1 MSNHQTDN
9 DPAQLSAGRKPTYI
23 KEQHNNNCQQFFGPI
38 SNCQF
43 IMPAPAVQEAR
54 QPKKAKPKRATQPK
68 ATPSK
73 TTPPKTLKYY
83 QHGNKGLLR
92 KQRNRVDML
101 YKLWVRLGW
110 IDRNTDPDDFDAFF
124 EGEPRH
130 CNITWTGNS
139 TRLFFMLK
147 KLLTCDFIEK
157 QSHCS
162 ATSMVKEQFLMTPNA
177 DSYRLN
183 DEDVRNIKLSLL
195 ILDTSFPLPEP
206 KGKGDEE
213 EDTAE
218 AGLLEL
224 LSNGMKITKGI

>member
-43 IMPAPAVQEAR
+43 IMPAPAAQEAR
-54 QPKKAKPKRATQPK
+54 QPKKAKSK

-83 QHGNKGLLR
+83 QHGHKGLLS
-92 KQRNRVDML
+92 KQRERVSML
-101 YKLWVRLGW
+101 YKFWVRLGW

-124 EGEPRH
+124 EGKPRH

-147 KLLTCDFIEK
+147 ELLLSNFIEK

-162 ATSMVKEQFLMTPNA
+162 ATSMVKEQFLKTPNA

-183 DEDVRNIKLSLL
+183 DEDVRNIKLSRL
-195 ILDTSFPLPEP
+195 ILDTTIPLPEP
-206 KGKGDEE
+206 KGRGDEE

>member
-1 MSNHQTDN
+1 
-9 DPAQLSAGRKPTYI
+9 
-23 KEQHNNNCQQFFGPI
+23 
-38 SNCQF
+38 
-43 IMPAPAVQEAR
+43 MPAPAAQEAR
-54 QPKKAKPKRATQPK
+54 QPKKAKPK

-83 QHGNKGLLR
+83 QHGHKGLLS
-92 KQRNRVDML
+92 KQRERVSML
-101 YKLWVRLGW
+101 YKFWVRLGW

-124 EGEPRH
+124 EGKPRH

-147 KLLTCDFIEK
+147 ELLLSNFIEK

-162 ATSMVKEQFLMTPNA
+162 ATSMVKEQFLKTPNA

-183 DEDVRNIKLSLL
+183 DEDVRNIKLSRL
-195 ILDTSFPLPEP
+195 ILDTTIPLPEP
-206 KGKGDEE
+206 KGRGDEE

>member
-43 IMPAPAVQEAR
+43 IMSAPAAQEAR
-54 QPKKAKPKRATQPK
+54 QPKKAKPK

-83 QHGNKGLLR
+83 QHGHKGLLS
-92 KQRNRVDML
+92 KQRERVSML
-101 YKLWVRLGW
+101 YKFWVRLGW

-124 EGEPRH
+124 EGKPRH

-147 KLLTCDFIEK
+147 ELLLSNFIEK

-162 ATSMVKEQFLMTPNA
+162 ATSMVKEQFLKTPNA

-183 DEDVRNIKLSLL
+183 DEDVRNIKLSRL
-195 ILDTSFPLPEP
+195 ILDTTIPLPEP
-206 KGKGDEE
+206 KGRGDEE

>member
-9 DPAQLSAGRKPTYI
+9 DPAQLSADRKPTYI

-43 IMPAPAVQEAR
+43 IMPAPAAQEAR
-54 QPKKAKPKRATQPK
+54 QPKKAKPKPKRVATE
-68 ATPSK
+68 
-73 TTPPKTLKYY
+73 TTLPKTLKYY

-92 KQRNRVDML
+92 KQRKRVDML
-101 YKLWVRLGW
+101 YQLWVRLGW

-130 CNITWTGNS
+130 CNITWTGNG
-139 TRLFFMLK
+139 TRLFFMLQ

-162 ATSMVKEQFLMTPNA
+162 ATSMVKEQFDKTPNA

-183 DEDVRNIKLSLL
+183 DEDVRNINLSLL
-195 ILDTSFPLPEP
+195 ILDISIPLPEP
-206 KGKGDEE
+206 KGRGDEE
-213 EDTAE
+213 EGTAS
-218 AGLLEL
+218 AVLLEL
-224 LSNGMKITKGI
+224 LGNGMNITKCI

>member
-43 IMPAPAVQEAR
+43 IMPAPAAQEAR
-54 QPKKAKPKRATQPK
+54 QPKKAKPK

-83 QHGNKGLLR
+83 QHGHKGLLS
-92 KQRNRVDML
+92 KQRERVSML
-101 YKLWVRLGW
+101 YKFWVRLGW

-124 EGEPRH
+124 EGKPRH
-130 CNITWTGNS
+130 CNTTWTGNS

-147 KLLTCDFIEK
+147 ELLLSNFIEK

-162 ATSMVKEQFLMTPNA
+162 ATSMVKEQFLKTPNA

-183 DEDVRNIKLSLL
+183 DEDVRNIKLSRL
-195 ILDTSFPLPEP
+195 ILDTTIPLPEP
-206 KGKGDEE
+206 KGRGDEE

>member
-1 MSNHQTDN
+1 MSKHQTDN
-9 DPAQLSAGRKPTYI
+9 DPAQLSADRKPTYI

-43 IMPAPAVQEAR
+43 IMPAPAAQEAR
-54 QPKKAKPKRATQPK
+54 QPKKAKPKRAAKPK

-83 QHGNKGLLR
+83 QHGHKGLLS
-92 KQRNRVDML
+92 KQRERVSML
-101 YKLWVRLGW
+101 YKFWVRLGW

-124 EGEPRH
+124 EGKPRH

-147 KLLTCDFIEK
+147 ELLLSNYIEK
-157 QSHCS
+157 QSNCS
-162 ATSMVKEQFLMTPNA
+162 ATSMAKEQFCKTPCA
-177 DSYRLN
+177 DRARLQK
-183 DEDVRNIKLSLL
+183 EDVRSIKLSLL
-195 ILDTSFPLPEP
+195 ILDTSIPLAEP
-206 KGKGDEE
+206 KGRGDEE

-224 LSNGMKITKGI
+224 LDNGMKITKCI

>member
-43 IMPAPAVQEAR
+43 IMPAPAAQEAR
-54 QPKKAKPKRATQPK
+54 QPKKAKPKRAAKPK

-83 QHGNKGLLR
+83 QHGHKGLLS
-92 KQRNRVDML
+92 KQRERVSML
-101 YKLWVRLGW
+101 YKFWVRLGW

-124 EGEPRH
+124 EGKPRH

-147 KLLTCDFIEK
+147 ELLLSNFIEK

-162 ATSMVKEQFLMTPNA
+162 ATSMVKEQFLKTPNA
-177 DSYRLN
+177 DFIRLK
-183 DEDVRNIKLSLL
+183 EADVRNITLSRL

-206 KGKGDEE
+206 KGRGDEE

>member
-43 IMPAPAVQEAR
+43 THACPAVQEAR

-68 ATPSK
+68 TTPSK

>member
-1 MSNHQTDN
+1 MSKHQTDN
-9 DPAQLSAGRKPTYI
+9 DPAQLSADRKPTYI

-43 IMPAPAVQEAR
+43 IMPAPAAQEAR
-54 QPKKAKPKRATQPK
+54 QPKKAKPKPKRVATE
-68 ATPSK
+68 
-73 TTPPKTLKYY
+73 TTLPKTLKYY

-92 KQRNRVDML
+92 KQRKRVDML
-101 YKLWVRLGW
+101 YQLWVRLGW

-130 CNITWTGNS
+130 CNITWTGNG
-139 TRLFFMLK
+139 TRLFFMLQ

-162 ATSMVKEQFLMTPNA
+162 ATSMVKEQFDKTPNA

-183 DEDVRNIKLSLL
+183 DEDVRNINLSLL
-195 ILDTSFPLPEP
+195 ILDTSIPLPEP
-206 KGKGDEE
+206 KGRGDEE
-213 EDTAE
+213 EGTAS
-218 AGLLEL
+218 AVLLEL
-224 LSNGMKITKGI
+224 LGNGMKITKCI

>member
-9 DPAQLSAGRKPTYI
+9 DPAQLSADRKPTYI

-43 IMPAPAVQEAR
+43 IMPAPAAQEAR
-54 QPKKAKPKRATQPK
+54 QPKKAKPKPKRIATE
-68 ATPSK
+68 
-73 TTPPKTLKYY
+73 TTLPKTLKYY

-92 KQRNRVDML
+92 KQRKRVDML
-101 YKLWVRLGW
+101 YQLWVRLGW

-130 CNITWTGNS
+130 CNIAWTGNG
-139 TRLFFMLK
+139 TTLFFMLQE
-147 KLLTCDFIEK
+147 LLLSDFIEK
-157 QSHCS
+157 QTNCS
-162 ATSMVKEQFLMTPNA
+162 ASSMAREQFGKTPSA
-177 DSYRLN
+177 DRARLKI
-183 DEDVRNIKLSLL
+183 EDVRNINLSLL
-195 ILDTSFPLPEP
+195 ILDISIPLAEP
-206 KGKGDEE
+206 KGRGDEE

-224 LSNGMKITKGI
+224 LGNGMKITKCI

>member
-9 DPAQLSAGRKPTYI
+9 DPAQLSADRKPTYI

-43 IMPAPAVQEAR
+43 IMPAPAAQDAP
-54 QPKKAKPKRATQPK
+54 QPKKAKPKPKPKHVATE
-68 ATPSK
+68 

-92 KQRNRVDML
+92 KQRERVDML

-124 EGEPRH
+124 EGKPRH
-130 CNITWTGNS
+130 CNITWTDNC
-139 TRLFFMLK
+139 TKLFFMLK
-147 KLLTCDFIEK
+147 GLLLSDFIEK

-162 ATSMVKEQFLMTPNA
+162 ATSMVKEQFLKTPNA

-195 ILDTSFPLPEP
+195 ILDTSIPLPEP
-206 KGKGDEE
+206 KGRGDDE

-224 LSNGMKITKGI
+224 LDNGMKITKGI

>member
-43 IMPAPAVQEAR
+43 IMPAPAAQEAR
-54 QPKKAKPKRATQPK
+54 QPKKAKPK

-83 QHGNKGLLR
+83 QHGHKGLLS
-92 KQRNRVDML
+92 KQRERVSML
-101 YKLWVRLGW
+101 YKFWVRLGW

-124 EGEPRH
+124 EGKPRH

-147 KLLTCDFIEK
+147 ELLLSNFIEK

-162 ATSMVKEQFLMTPNA
+162 ATSMVKEQFLKTPNA

-183 DEDVRNIKLSLL
+183 DEDVRNIKLSRL
-195 ILDTSFPLPEP
+195 ILDTTIPLPEP
-206 KGKGDEE
+206 KGRGDEE

>member
-43 IMPAPAVQEAR
+43 IMPAPAAQEAR
-54 QPKKAKPKRATQPK
+54 QPKKAKPK

-73 TTPPKTLKYY
+73 TTPPKTQKYY
-83 QHGNKGLLR
+83 QHGHKGLLS
-92 KQRNRVDML
+92 KQRERVSML
-101 YKLWVRLGW
+101 YKFWVRLGW

-124 EGEPRH
+124 EGKPRH

-147 KLLTCDFIEK
+147 ELLLSNFIEK

-162 ATSMVKEQFLMTPNA
+162 ATSMVKEQFLKTPNA

-183 DEDVRNIKLSLL
+183 DEDVRNIKLSRL
-195 ILDTSFPLPEP
+195 ILDTTIPLPEP
-206 KGKGDEE
+206 KGRGDEE

>member
-83 QHGNKGLLR
+83 QHGHKGLLR
-92 KQRNRVDML
+92 KQRERVSML
-101 YKLWVRLGW
+101 YKFWVRLGW

-130 CNITWTGNS
+130 CNITWTGNG
-139 TRLFFMLK
+139 TTLFFMLK
-147 KLLTCDFIEK
+147 ELLLSNFIEK
-157 QSHCS
+157 QSNCS
-162 ATSMVKEQFLMTPNA
+162 PTSMAKEQFLKTPNA
-177 DSYRLN
+177 DFIRLK
-183 DEDVRNIKLSLL
+183 EADVRNIKLSRL
-195 ILDTSFPLPEP
+195 ILDTTIPLPEP
-206 KGKGDEE
+206 KGRGDEE
-213 EDTAE
+213 DAAE

>member
-9 DPAQLSAGRKPTYI
+9 DPAQLSADRKPTYI

-43 IMPAPAVQEAR
+43 IMPAPAAQEAR
-54 QPKKAKPKRATQPK
+54 QPKKAKPKPKRVATE
-68 ATPSK
+68 
-73 TTPPKTLKYY
+73 TTLPKTLKYY

-92 KQRNRVDML
+92 KQRKRVDML
-101 YKLWVRLGW
+101 YKFWVRLGW

-130 CNITWTGNS
+130 CNIIWTGNG
-139 TRLFFMLK
+139 TTIFFMLQE
-147 KLLTCDFIEK
+147 LLLSDFIEK
-157 QSHCS
+157 QTNCS
-162 ATSMVKEQFLMTPNA
+162 ASSMTREQFCKTPSA
-177 DSYRLN
+177 DRARLN
-183 DEDVRNIKLSLL
+183 IEDVRNINLSLL
-195 ILDTSFPLPEP
+195 ILDTSIPLAEP
-206 KGKGDEE
+206 KGRGDEE

-224 LSNGMKITKGI
+224 LGNGMKITKCI

>member
-9 DPAQLSAGRKPTYI
+9 DPAQLSADRKPTYI

-43 IMPAPAVQEAR
+43 IMPAPAAQDAR
-54 QPKKAKPKRATQPK
+54 QPKKAKPKPKPKHVATE
-68 ATPSK
+68 
-73 TTPPKTLKYY
+73 TTPPKSLKYY

-92 KQRNRVDML
+92 KQRERVDML

-124 EGEPRH
+124 EGKPRH
-130 CNITWTGNS
+130 CNITWTDNG
-139 TRLFFMLK
+139 TKLFFMLK
-147 KLLTCDFIEK
+147 ELLLSNYIEK
-157 QSHCS
+157 QSNCS
-162 ATSMVKEQFLMTPNA
+162 ATSMAKEQFCKTPCA
-177 DSYRLN
+177 DRARLQK
-183 DEDVRNIKLSLL
+183 EDVRSIKLSLL
-195 ILDTSFPLPEP
+195 ILDTSIPLAEP
-206 KGKGDEE
+206 KGRGDEE

-224 LSNGMKITKGI
+224 LDNGMKITKCI

>member
-83 QHGNKGLLR
+83 QHGHKGLLR
-92 KQRNRVDML
+92 KQRERVSML
-101 YKLWVRLGW
+101 YKFWVRLGW

-124 EGEPRH
+124 EGKPRH
-130 CNITWTGNS
+130 CNITWTGNG
-139 TRLFFMLK
+139 TTLFFMLK
-147 KLLTCDFIEK
+147 ELLLSNFIEK
-157 QSHCS
+157 QSNCS
-162 ATSMVKEQFLMTPNA
+162 
-177 DSYRLN
+177 RL
-183 DEDVRNIKLSLL
+183 RWRRSSFSRRPTQ
-195 ILDTSFPLPEP
+195 TSF
-206 KGKGDEE
+206 
-213 EDTAE
+213 A
-218 AGLLEL
+218 
-224 LSNGMKITKGI
+224 